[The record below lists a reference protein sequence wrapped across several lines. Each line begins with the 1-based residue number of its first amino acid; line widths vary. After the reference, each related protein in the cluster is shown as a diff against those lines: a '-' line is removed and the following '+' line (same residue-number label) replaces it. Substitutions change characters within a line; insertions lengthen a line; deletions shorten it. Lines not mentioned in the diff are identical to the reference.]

1 MKQSAISTLLSMNFE
16 NLLDLTAQELGLDSL
31 TPADTGVAA
40 LRVDDQLTVLLEKSP
55 FNHETVA
62 LYASLGSAPAS
73 GRAAFFEV
81 LLEAQLFDSEIAPGT
96 SFGLLRE
103 TGEVFLNRSY
113 VLASASVEEFVEVLN
128 QFVNWAMHWKG
139 RLTAGVT
146 DTAGAA
152 AAAESEPEPSLAN
165 FVRI

>member
-1 MKQSAISTLLSMNFE
+1 MNFDE
-16 NLLDLTAQELGLDSL
+16 LLELTTQELGLESL

-55 FNHETVA
+55 FNHDTVA
-62 LYASLGSAPAS
+62 VYASLGEAPATD
-73 GRAAFFEV
+73 RAAFFEV

-113 VLASASVEEFVEVLN
+113 VLTHASVEEFVEVLN
-128 QFVNWAMHWKG
+128 QFVNWAVHWKG
-139 RLTAGVT
+139 RLSGGV
-146 DTAGAA
+146 AGAA
-152 AAAESEPEPSLAN
+152 RAPGAAEIEPEPALAN

>member
-1 MKQSAISTLLSMNFE
+1 MKPTVISTLLSMNFE
-16 NLLDLTAQELGLDSL
+16 NLLDLTAQELGLESL
-31 TPADTGVAA
+31 SPADTGVAA

-62 LYASLGSAPAS
+62 VYASLGSAPAS
-73 GRAAFFEV
+73 GREAFFEV

-113 VLASASVEEFVEVLN
+113 ALANASAEEFVEVLN
-128 QFVNWAMHWKG
+128 QFVNWAVHWKT
-139 RLTAGVT
+139 RLAGGVAET
-146 DTAGAA
+146 GGSPGAA
-152 AAAESEPEPSLAN
+152 ETEPEPAMAN

>member
-1 MKQSAISTLLSMNFE
+1 MNFE
-16 NLLDLTAQELGLDSL
+16 DLLDVTAQELGLESL
-31 TPADTGVAA
+31 SPADTGVAA
-40 LRVDDQLTVLLEKSP
+40 LRVDDQLTVLMEKSP

-62 LYASLGSAPAS
+62 VYASLGAAPAG
-73 GRAAFFEV
+73 GREAFFEV

-113 VLASASVEEFVEVLN
+113 ALANASAEEFVEVLN
-128 QFVNWAMHWKG
+128 QFVNWAVHWKG
-139 RLTAGVT
+139 RFAGGVT
-146 DTAGAA
+146 A
-152 AAAESEPEPSLAN
+152 SEGNACATGVADEEPVGS